1 METVRQAT
9 TQDYGEMIRLGN
21 LCFTRPY
28 DQYGVIEQRWCHA
41 WGGHLKDSSEN
52 YIKNFFVIERRR
64 KIIGMI
70 AVIPMVLEWHGS
82 TIPAGGITAVATHP
96 DYRNRGVMSTLMSF
110 AVEKMRAEP
119 YVISLLGGDRSRYA
133 HFGWEPVGLRGEMR
147 YDAGYLSAIPD
158 SPVSPIQIYPED
170 DPYLDRLIQMNES
183 ARAKL
188 ARTKDQLEVILRRPR
203 VEFWAYKKG
212 NDLSSY
218 IAAFDNRVWEYQGV
232 AAEIPGLVKYFG
244 LSHGYE
250 EVSVAT
256 PSVFSTR
263 EEELYRWTGSFSL
276 IPMVFLKI
284 LRFKELVKKLLPG
297 IQERVKQK
305 RIADFKITLV
315 IEETQ
320 ETVTVVIG
328 NDQLSLSSE
337 HSDDRLVLPERSM
350 SRLLFGPRPEGL
362 FLDSRMDI
370 QPLLEL
376 LPLNFSFSWID
387 MV

>member
-9 TQDYGEMIRLGN
+9 KQDYREMIRLGN

-28 DQYGVIEQRWCHA
+28 DQYGIIEQRWCHA
-41 WGGHLKDSSEN
+41 WGGHLKDPSEN

-82 TIPAGGITAVATHP
+82 KIPAGGITAVATHP

-110 AVEKMRAEP
+110 ADEKMRAEP
-119 YVISLLGGDRSRYA
+119 YMISLLGGDRGRYA
-133 HFGWEPVGLRGEMR
+133 HFGWEQVGLRGEMR
-147 YDAGYLSAIPD
+147 YSAGYLRAIPD
-158 SPVSPIQIYPED
+158 SSVSPIQIYPED
-170 DPYLDRLIQMNES
+170 DLYLDNLIQLTAS
-183 ARAKL
+183 ARVKL
-188 ARTKDQLEVILRRPR
+188 ARSKNQLEVILRRPR

-212 NDLSSY
+212 SGLSSY

-232 AAEIPGLVKYFG
+232 AAEITALIKYFG

-250 EVSVAT
+250 EVHVAT
-256 PSVFSTR
+256 PSVFNTN
-263 EEELYRWTGSFSL
+263 EEELYRWTGSFAL
-276 IPMVFLKI
+276 MPMVFLKI

-297 IQERVKQK
+297 IREKAKQK
-305 RIADFKITLV
+305 RIAEFKITLV

-320 ETVTVVIG
+320 KAVTLVIG
-328 NDQLSLSSE
+328 SDQISV
-337 HSDDRLVLPERSM
+337 SDEQSNNRLVLPGRSM
-350 SRLLFGPRPEGL
+350 SRLLFGPRSEGIL
-362 FLDSRMDI
+362 LDSRIDN
-370 QPLLEL
+370 QPLMEL